1 MTTTMKASALVPFT
15 ILALAAAAFAQGPLT
30 PPPGAPAP
38 LMKSLDQ
45 IEARTPLVAG
55 QPGVSIDANGGITIS
70 ASGSY
75 YLTGN
80 RTVSTGNGI
89 LINSSGVSVDLNGFS
104 LTSTSP
110 TNSGVGIAIGSS
122 IKDITISNGHI
133 RGSVSNSGGTYTGN
147 GFNDGINAP
156 GGAVL
161 NAQVRNVTV
170 SGCKAKGI
178 DLAALSG
185 ISTVVESCVVRS
197 IGGLGIAANVVSHC
211 SATDCGSIAISADVV
226 SNCTAKSTTGVG
238 INADVV
244 QNCHAVGAVK
254 GILAEISVTNSYGE
268 GAASDPGISCPSGT
282 TSFSQGKSDK
292 GFAIYS
298 SITIGCT
305 TAGGPISSAQKHLGT
320 P

>member
-1 MTTTMKASALVPFT
+1 MKTSVLLSLT
-15 ILALAAAAFAQGPLT
+15 ILASAAAAFAQGSLT

-38 LMKSLDQ
+38 VMKSLDQ

-55 QPGVSIDANGGITIS
+55 QAGVSIDANGGITIS

-104 LTSTSP
+104 LISTSAS
-110 TNSGVGIAIGSS
+110 NIGVGIAIGSS
-122 IKDITISNGHI
+122 AKDITIFNGHI
-133 RGSVSNSGGTYTGN
+133 RGSVSNSGGTYTGS

-170 SGCKAKGI
+170 SGCKSKGI
-178 DLAALSG
+178 DLAATSG

-197 IGGLGIAANVVSHC
+197 IGGLGIAANLVSHC
-211 SATDCGSIAISADVV
+211 SATDCGSTAISADAV
-226 SNCTAKSTTGVG
+226 SNCTAKSTAGSG
-238 INADVV
+238 IDAEVV

-254 GILAEISVTNSYGE
+254 GILAGISVTNSYGE
-268 GAASDPGISCPSGT
+268 GLASDPGISCGSGT
-282 TSFSQGKSDK
+282 TSFSQGKSAT

-298 SITIGCT
+298 SIAIGCT
-305 TAGGPISSAQKHLGT
+305 TAGGTISSAQKHLGT